1 MIGWKI
7 DLCYSKNNFQDSNI
21 GDIFPFDT
29 FIFTD
34 LNKVFCGLVEKDS
47 SLRPASNVQYNGVT
61 VESRENMISYVQ
73 NWLGEDYY
81 NIYCRRIEGSDFNS
95 LAGEIQWVEYS
106 FPTVSAMY
114 PNWTSMEVDN
124 TILGSGYYF
133 KSLDKLLYFQQNT
146 FIRGFKKV
154 NNQWILD
161 LKYQYSYFNS
171 ASNFGVGSVLIYKGG
186 QINELSSWCKVTMG
200 YASVI
205 GFRGFRVNAV
215 ENFPSGMQNVFTW
228 IFTDQSGNPILP
240 DIEGPVIPP
249 DQPYDPIDPSG
260 PGGGSGT
267 FDDSSDLIPDSPLPT
282 LSSANTGFTRIY
294 NPTLS
299 QVQQLAQYL
308 WTDETLI
315 ETLWNKVKQYFEDPM
330 QAIIG
335 FNLVP
340 VPVPDAG
347 TKSFALMY
355 IDTGVD
361 MNVAASQFVD
371 RDCGTL
377 IIEPY
382 YGSALDYAPHT
393 KISIFLPFIG
403 TVQLSTDEVMGR
415 TLQVKYRVDI
425 CSGSC
430 VAKVAVDGNFIY
442 QFSGH
447 CAIPIPISSS
457 DFSSYVGAA
466 ISVAKLGITAA
477 VGAATGGAGLFAT
490 AAAQK
495 TGQEISRTTTTN
507 TVRNPETGRQITA
520 KTKTVEKTVDTTSS
534 TSASFDGISPQNVSN
549 TVGEIMAS
557 KPAIEHSGSFSG
569 NTGYLGVR
577 RPFLIIERPNLCLPS
592 DFQKLNGYPSMI
604 TMPLSDCTGYTVVQQ
619 VQLTGLGATNPEQA
633 EILELLKGGVIF

>member
-1 MIGWKI
+1 MGALFWKVDIGYGP
-7 DLCYSKNNFQDSNI
+7 LGESPTSLN
-21 GDIFPFDT
+21 DIT
-29 FIFTD
+29 FTD
-34 LNKVFCGLVEKDS
+34 YNRPFSITYGNTVISKGSIKYNDFQEYLISQIGEDISTLYSYPISQIPTNYYGYQNELIPSTLTSAPNLWEIQKTGSDINVYILFKDS
-47 SLRPASNVQYNGVT
+47 GRLTTANRGGTIWQVEGNLLTVIYNGVD
-61 VESRENMISYVQ
+61 R
-73 NWLGEDYY
+73 
-81 NIYCRRIEGSDFNS
+81 NIRF
-95 LAGEIQWVEYS
+95 YS
-106 FPTVSAMY
+106 S
-114 PNWTSMEVDN
+114 
-124 TILGSGYYF
+124 F
-133 KSLDKLLYFQQNT
+133 KSNYIDTFFLNLDAYTSEDSLINGAYDLITLNIFGPNT
-146 FIRGFKKV
+146 SNNKV
-154 NNQWILD
+154 ISTALTGSWVKEWATALFLNN
-161 LKYQYSYFNS
+161 
-171 ASNFGVGSVLIYKGG
+171 AP
-186 QINELSSWCKVTMG
+186 SSDG
-200 YASVI
+200 PYA
-205 GFRGFRVNAV
+205 
-215 ENFPSGMQNVFTW
+215 
-228 IFTDQSGNPILP
+228 
-240 DIEGPVIPP
+240 
-249 DQPYDPIDPSG
+249 PIDPSG
-260 PGGGSGT
+260 PGGGGGS
-267 FDDSSDLIPDSPLPT
+267 FDDSSDMIPDSPLPS

-294 NPTLS
+294 NPTLA

-377 IIEPY
+377 TIEPY

-430 VAKVAVDGNFIY
+430 VAKVAVDGNYIY

-477 VGAATGGAGLFAT
+477 VGAATGGAGLFVAG
-490 AAAQK
+490 AAQE
-495 TGQEISRTTTTN
+495 TGNVVSTMRETTTE
-507 TVRNPETGRQITA
+507 RNPMTGRQITTA
-520 KTKTVEKTVDTTSS
+520 TRTVETSTPASS
-534 TSASFDGISPQNVSN
+534 TGASFNGLSAANVAN
-549 TVGEIMAS
+549 TVGDIMAS

>member
-1 MIGWKI
+1 MIGW
-7 DLCYSKNNFQDSNI
+7 YVNI
-21 GDIFPFDT
+21 GYSDDGSNVTNINDIT
-29 FIFTD
+29 FTD
-34 LNKVFCGLVEKDS
+34 YK
-47 SLRPASNVQYNGVT
+47 VQYNLFTVTDYFSLSFPRTESGARDLGNEINSMMREEYFSLFGAPYVT
-61 VESRENMISYVQ
+61 VEEPSLNILNIVLSTVARLYTNSIGYVSGKTRNVSIFVHFISIGKIVQ
-73 NWLGEDYY
+73 FKTSPSSGTV
-81 NIYCRRIEGSDFNS
+81 IYSINGDNLDVIFYGSGSVNRY
-95 LAGEIQWVEYS
+95 LAY
-106 FPTVSAMY
+106 A
-114 PNWTSMEVDN
+114 N
-124 TILGSGYYF
+124 TISADICG
-133 KSLDKLLYFQQNT
+133 
-146 FIRGFKKV
+146 
-154 NNQWILD
+154 ILNYD
-161 LKYQYSYFNS
+161 
-171 ASNFGVGSVLIYKGG
+171 
-186 QINELSSWCKVTMG
+186 SSKP
-200 YASVI
+200 I
-205 GFRGFRVNAV
+205 G
-215 ENFPSGMQNVFTW
+215 
-228 IFTDQSGNPILP
+228 DQSLYHLVVSTGSNEYNARISSFSVSFKNFFDSLFSSSIPDFDVPPGENPYEP
-240 DIEGPVIPP
+240 IPP
-249 DQPYDPIDPSG
+249 SE
-260 PGGGSGT
+260 PGGGGGV

-299 QVQQLAQYL
+299 QVQDLARYL
-308 WTDETLI
+308 WTDESLVQ
-315 ETLWNKVKQYFEDPM
+315 TLWNKVKQYFEDPM

-377 IIEPY
+377 KIEPF

-403 TVQLSTDEVMGR
+403 TIQLNTDEVMGR

-447 CAIPIPISSS
+447 CATPIPISSS

-490 AAAQK
+490 GAAQK
-495 TGQEISRTTTTN
+495 TGREIMRTTTTD
-507 TVRNPETGRQITA
+507 TIRNPQTGRQVTA
-520 KTKTVEKTVDTTSS
+520 STHTVEKSTESTSS
-534 TSASFDGISPQNVSN
+534 TGASFDGISPQNVSN

-557 KPAIEHSGSFSG
+557 KPYVEHSGSFSG

-577 RPFLIIERPNLCLPS
+577 RPFLIIERPNICLPENYQS
-592 DFQKLNGYPSMI
+592 LNGYPSMI
-604 TMPLSDCTGYTVVQQ
+604 TMNLSECTGYTVVQQ
-619 VQLTGLGATNPEQA
+619 VQLNGFGATNPEQA